1 MNYYLCHAHE
11 KKVYPYTKNR
21 CKLRFYN
28 GFYYSIENFDSFNR
42 KIDSCLKQA
51 CSVLI
56 ANDGHE
62 GVEL

>member
-1 MNYYLCHAHE
+1 MSRARE
-11 KKVYPYTKNR
+11 KKFTSTQKNR
-21 CKLRFYN
+21 HKPRVYN